1 MSKTRKSL
9 KKKRMIAVLLSVVM
23 TFTMTGQVF
32 AVPTMSREDAHPV
45 TGSDFKTGMDN
56 SITELE
62 DGTYV
67 MTVGQ
72 RFGFGTPD
80 ISTSDK
86 TVVAITGFF
95 SKKAVAKKVGSAALT
110 INGDTHEVD
119 VIQPEMQENEISLN
133 VGTSE
138 AIHLDNV
145 PNGTYV
151 SWVSE
156 DPIIASVNDGTVY
169 GHTAGSTNVHAW
181 INGSKYTTEVVV
193 NSVGRVSASD
203 IYMPVG
209 GTANVDFLSRSAFD
223 NSSCFTYE
231 NGIIKGTSA
240 GSETINIDDTVV
252 KLHAEDVSLVT
263 DSNLTG
269 DVTGGYSLELSSGDA
284 YGLTFE
290 YVRQDVNWISSNPN
304 SVIVNECGYVYARK
318 AGTST
323 VSATVDGK
331 DIEINVTVDGGSA
344 LPGTS
349 TGSSVGVIN
358 VSGSSDGSNIQ
369 LMVANS
375 LYNVGVLED
384 DMVNPADLPVDGEEN
399 IVAVFPYVDENRVI
413 RTIDL
418 LNVPLTRS
426 LKNGEE
432 MMIIRDPLD
441 AVYHH
446 VTLNA
451 GEGTFRDGT
460 QRKVIT
466 ALDGYPS
473 TYPIPQKEGYV
484 FDKWTEGGQDFDDTT
499 PITEDKSLVAV
510 YRERTDDDPLL
521 PGTSTHTG
529 AYQVTLDPRSKNIE
543 YIDGLGGYNAGE
555 EVVLTIETT
564 AGYAVNNVAAGSLSI
579 SALGN
584 DKYKFVMPNGNV
596 SVLVQTMV
604 EEHTITYDY
613 NGAKDCESLNP
624 TIYNVETERFTL
636 NAPTRRGYIFRG
648 WTGSNGSYVQR
659 EVVIDPSTME
669 TLTDLE
675 FKANWQPDGEAAYTV
690 RAFYADL
697 ENNFSENPTDMFE
710 FYAPVGSN
718 VTVDIDDVVGGYDRG
733 FTVDEARK
741 TATVEG
747 DDSTVIDFFFTR
759 NTYTVSASQN
769 AIDNSYSIYGLDNYL
784 YGQNVEITVTPNDGV
799 VIEGLVADGDDVSI
813 IAKDRNNYMFT
824 MPSRDVVI
832 DFGSSASKRTGDEVV
847 VRFDWNFASIDKMI
861 STDFSLKENTPGRS
875 GRVKFPVSEV
885 AYTYENGRNNPTN
898 AFTKKLTA
906 YTGSSY
912 NDAILAADDTTYA
925 DFPDWP
931 EFAVSDIV
939 YGYYFLG
946 WNTHQD
952 GSGRTIKEF
961 STVEDR
967 DYSGDTEESHPV
979 IKLYAQWAKAPVI
992 TYQVRH
998 WQQNVGAENR
1008 NSYDPVHYK
1017 LVDTVIYTGAENSVV
1032 SPQFKSYPGFDG
1044 VEEKKPSN
1052 VVLSSDSSYYDEES
1066 DSLILN
1072 FYYTRHEYEVAVQA
1086 GGSKISSALPA
1097 PTMYEYGASVTV
1109 SAKASDG
1116 YKIKDWLGLN
1126 RVEIKTRNVGSQES
1140 SVTFVMPNNDL
1151 TIIPDTEG
1159 ISYTIEYV
1167 GNGSTSGSTAS
1178 TSATYGK
1185 TDVQLSDCGFEK
1197 EGYHFVGW
1205 GKDTTTPIWGSGNLN
1220 NTFRNNMSKTDAEA
1234 NEDAH
1239 GNVKLSTKSD
1249 SITHEGTNGGLSQKD
1264 GDKVKL
1270 YAIWAR
1276 DAYTLT
1282 LTNSSEVDAARKRV
1296 NGDDQEKHIISSIKL
1311 TASSVIGSPV
1321 SDTIDGDSGTGVIKK
1336 RVDAGDNVTLLA
1348 TTTGQVSENGCFYY
1362 TDANYTYVN
1371 DDSWDGTITAEG
1383 LPTGVDAA
1391 TNVHYAP
1398 GDETTLGN
1406 RRYKLLHKYNF
1417 DNWVMSASDDPTY
1430 AFPANLDRKEY
1441 SFIMPASPVTAT
1453 NNSSCSVTAVRSE
1466 RYAGSTGIQTLLSDG
1481 GSGSVQDGAWR
1492 SFGGRG
1498 PVIDVAGYDMSLFY
1512 TTGRYGLGDGNYGTV
1527 YGKVYAIFN
1536 DGTSRLLYNE
1546 YIYPTSGTYSQG
1558 NSRND
1563 PTGPHYVAN
1572 YLSADEKER
1581 IKQIKI
1587 VGYGYAVH
1595 CYPDSYHSGDAGIV
1609 SYIYLCGRK
1618 IPWVAE

>member
-32 AVPTMSREDAHPV
+32 AVPTMSREDAHPI

-138 AIHLDNV
+138 TIHLDNV

-169 GHTAGSTNVHAW
+169 GHTAGATNVHAW

-290 YVRQDVNWISSNPN
+290 YVRQDVNWTSSNPN

-446 VTLNA
+446 VNLNA

-521 PGTSTHTG
+521 PGTNTHTG

-543 YIDGLGGYNAGE
+543 YIDGLGGYNAGD

-596 SVLVQTMV
+596 SILVQTMV

-697 ENNFSENPTDMFE
+697 ENNFSDNPTDMFE

-759 NTYTVSASQN
+759 NSYTVSASQN
-769 AIDNSYSIYGLDNYL
+769 AIDNSFSIYGLDNYL

-799 VIEGLVADGDDVSI
+799 VIDGLVADGDDVSI

-847 VRFDWNFASIDKMI
+847 VRFDWNFASIEKMI
-861 STDFSLKENTPGRS
+861 STDFSLKENSPGRS

-885 AYTYENGRNNPTN
+885 AYTYENGRDHPTN

-998 WQQNVGAENR
+998 WQQKVGRTANR
-1008 NSYDPVHYK
+1008 THYDPLHYE

-1032 SPQFKSYPGFDG
+1032 NPTFKSYPGFEG
-1044 VEEKKPSN
+1044 KKRPSDDSD
-1052 VVLSSDSSYYDEES
+1052 VVLSSDSPYYDEES

-1072 FYYTRHEYEVAVQA
+1072 YYYDRNDYEVKVQTV
-1086 GGSKISSALPA
+1086 GGKISSVSPA
-1097 PTMYEYGASVTV
+1097 PTMSVEYGARVTV
-1109 SAKASDG
+1109 SATASDG
-1116 YKIKDWLGLN
+1116 YKIKDWLGFN
-1126 RVEIKTRNVGSQES
+1126 HIIDKNVGSKES
-1140 SVTFVMPNNDL
+1140 SVTFDMPNNGL
-1151 TIIPDTEG
+1151 TLIPETEG
-1159 ISYTIEYV
+1159 VSYTIKFDKGDAAV
-1167 GNGSTSGSTAS
+1167 TGTVPAS
-1178 TSATYGK
+1178 ITATYGSNTK
-1185 TDVQLSDCGFEK
+1185 IPGCGTLK
-1197 EGYHFVGW
+1197 RTGYHFVGW
-1205 GKDTTTPIWGSGNLN
+1205 KY
-1220 NTFRNNMSKTDAEA
+1220 EA
-1234 NEDAH
+1234 
-1239 GNVKLSTKSD
+1239 T
-1249 SITHEGTNGGLSQKD
+1249 
-1264 GDKVKL
+1264 
-1270 YAIWAR
+1270 
-1276 DAYTLT
+1276 
-1282 LTNSSEVDAARKRV
+1282 
-1296 NGDDQEKHIISSIKL
+1296 
-1311 TASSVIGSPV
+1311 
-1321 SDTIDGDSGTGVIKK
+1321 
-1336 RVDAGDNVTLLA
+1336 
-1348 TTTGQVSENGCFYY
+1348 
-1362 TDANYTYVN
+1362 
-1371 DDSWDGTITAEG
+1371 
-1383 LPTGVDAA
+1383 
-1391 TNVHYAP
+1391 
-1398 GDETTLGN
+1398 
-1406 RRYKLLHKYNF
+1406 
-1417 DNWVMSASDDPTY
+1417 
-1430 AFPANLDRKEY
+1430 
-1441 SFIMPASPVTAT
+1441 
-1453 NNSSCSVTAVRSE
+1453 
-1466 RYAGSTGIQTLLSDG
+1466 
-1481 GSGSVQDGAWR
+1481 
-1492 SFGGRG
+1492 
-1498 PVIDVAGYDMSLFY
+1498 
-1512 TTGRYGLGDGNYGTV
+1512 GTV
-1527 YGKVYAIFN
+1527 YG
-1536 DGTSRLLYNE
+1536 
-1546 YIYPTSGTYSQG
+1546 TSGTGNADWTGATITDNLTAKDGDTVTLVAQWEVSTYKLTIYNASPASLTQEYTGVTADADKAKKNYINTRANSATPKGVPNNNITYSIDGATAVAADGTTTTLTLRYGQSVTLKAKRYTGAASLGGTETYDYVDGLWEYCGADGKFPNEEGDTDGSQYDNDGVTTKGDHRRKQG
-1558 NSRND
+1558 YNTQFDNLVD
-1563 PTGPHYVAN
+1563 ATHYGNGAGWVSSVNTTSNAFGGT
-1572 YLSADEKER
+1572 ADEKTYSFKMPASDVTATISASCFVTTASIQQYDSYSLDSSYPSSYVSEWVYNIDGPGTKR
-1581 IKQIKI
+1581 YVTYRVYNVAAVTSAFNGRILSVVNKQTSQYLPGYNIDHQSNDNYIGAMICYDRNGTNIGELWNGIDVSSFIARTVKIKQEVYFRRYI
-1587 VGYGYAVH
+1587 
-1595 CYPDSYHSGDAGIV
+1595 PDGADGEYFGRNSSWRVSGAGWTEI
-1609 SYIYLCGRK
+1609 L
-1618 IPWVAE
+1618 